1 MHFVR
6 ITYGEERGMLPL
18 IMLQSGDNAVVK
30 FFEENG
36 SSFTRIRSMGI
47 DINTP
52 LSVVTSQADINGPV
66 LVSVNGSRYAIDYNL
81 AVKIMVQPL

>member
-6 ITYGEERGMLPL
+6 ITYGEETGMLPL